1 MHGWWLVLQLSCLI
15 VVSLCCSGD
24 TVNLSTILTVI
35 FYMNILYLKIKNDMH
50 YKQWEKEGGTKLK
63 YYAVRVETVQYM
75 QKRKK

>member
-1 MHGWWLVLQLSCLI
+1 
-15 VVSLCCSGD
+15 
-24 TVNLSTILTVI
+24 VNLSTILTVI